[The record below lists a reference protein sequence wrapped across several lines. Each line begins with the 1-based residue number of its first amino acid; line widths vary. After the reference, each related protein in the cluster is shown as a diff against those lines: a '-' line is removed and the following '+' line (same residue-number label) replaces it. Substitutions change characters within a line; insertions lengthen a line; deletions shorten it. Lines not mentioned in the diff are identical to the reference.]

1 MFITPENIRTALAF
15 ALILFG
21 MVFLIAGLWKLL
33 AREFM
38 PSARALAVHSARIS
52 QKGLTDDISRVVDS
66 AARLSESV
74 NALIR
79 TSAGVGVFL
88 IIVGIAFMAGA
99 YFIVR

>member
-1 MFITPENIRTALAF
+1 MFFSPESVELSLAF
-15 ALILFG
+15 ALMLFG

-38 PSARALAVHSARIS
+38 PAARALAAQSARLS
-52 QKGLTDDISRVVDS
+52 AKGLTDDISRVVDS

-74 NALIR
+74 NDLIR

-88 IIVGIAFMAGA
+88 IIVGIFFIAGS